1 MTNFKILYNYFRDIG
16 ECSSRLDMA
25 AILDVAPR
33 TIDNWCDKGY
43 PITKAKLKPAT
54 ICRILFITDKNK
66 LDFLSYLEQQGLLV
80 PTEYKDPNKFELFFY
95 MFLKETNIDKKNFKF
110 NSDIFNK
117 LTNENVDDNEYF
129 SQKLFKKNTEEEKFN
144 ISNPDFSYFNINN
157 RILVEGPGGQG
168 KSLFFNKLYEKATCS
183 NAYSA
188 VIIIKLIDLVSLTEE
203 DLIPISSQYYQKCE
217 KCLNIISYLNKV
229 NDVPEDIYKYVLN
242 DIVPDKPFLLL
253 LDGLNELFTS
263 PNISKIATISNE
275 IRYITNKWKSA
286 QILISTRLSEDTYRY
301 NNLDYI
307 SNYDI
312 HTLSGVPESD
322 YSEFIENNKGLSD
335 EIKEFAKIPLYFN
348 TLIELENTD
357 KLNLKYDVLNEIY
370 LQRYRQTKQDANSFF
385 AFYILA
391 PLLAQKINKKTGNR
405 IHKTDIIEVAQKIS
419 SSNWSLL
426 SETAQLLCGDRSIIT
441 INDINI
447 DDACRVLMQEG
458 PFVTLANG
466 YYRFFHDEIRDYML
480 TYSTLL
486 FMFTLKAAAK
496 DDNIDFDYIDNIKAD
511 YNLADNPAKMLKQ
524 QLGLVKGA
532 DIEQALNTHYDFLKD
547 INKKITPARII
558 YAHTAFLISDY
569 LTLGSEAVEPTHN
582 ILLNFQRRVNSNV
595 KNNTLEKIFVGLTD
609 DQIFRCKKA
618 LTEILS
624 KHCEYY
630 RIKKEYENGLKAVE
644 IAEAILP
651 NQENIINQKAK
662 LYIMMHRE
670 YVLNN
675 NIYVANFEF
684 FDYSELF
691 KEGINLLK
699 KAIEKDFNLSVN
711 SLSMITSFPAP
722 YLLED
727 KNITINIDFVEAFR
741 LNYNLIFTDKHNNYI
756 IREIDYTV
764 RQAVSLLLKG
774 YVKCNPNNDCFCGD
788 ELTED
793 TIIPGDKNPLVID
806 STTLAFAKQL
816 ISLADGTNRPSMSYL
831 RGMVLFFEGKYEQA
845 KEFFE
850 KENGTV
856 LKDIILHYYYD
867 VEYDFEQIFKNI
879 KDVLYNEELNYA
891 DRCHPIYWYCDAK
904 NLELAFNPS
913 RKSFFNEFEKELP
926 DKWKKLVK
934 QLTL

>member
-1 MTNFKILYNYFRDIG
+1 MTNFKVLYNYFRDIG
-16 ECSSRLDMA
+16 ECSNRIDMA

-54 ICRILFITDKNK
+54 ICKILFITEKNK
-66 LDFLSYLEQQGLLV
+66 IDFLSYLEQQGILV
-80 PTEYKDPNKFELFFY
+80 PDEYKDTNKFELFFY
-95 MFLKETNIDKKNFKF
+95 MFLKQTNIDKNILKF
-110 NSDIFNK
+110 NLNK
-117 LTNENVDDNEYF
+117 FANISNEIIDDNEYF
-129 SQKLFKKNTEEEKFN
+129 SQKLFNKKTGEEKFN
-144 ISNPDFSYFNINN
+144 ISNPDFLYFNLNN

-168 KSLFFNKLYEKATCS
+168 KSLFFSKLYEKAIDS
-183 NAYSA
+183 KNYSA
-188 VIIIKLIDLVSLTEE
+188 IIIIKLIDLVSLKEE
-203 DLIPISSQYYQKCE
+203 DLIPVSNKYYQKCE
-217 KCLNIISYLNKV
+217 KCLYITSYLNKLSNIPDEV
-229 NDVPEDIYKYVLN
+229 YKYLLN
-242 DIVPDKPFLLL
+242 DTPPEKPFLFL

-263 PNISKIATISNE
+263 PNISKIAAISNE
-275 IRYITNKWKSA
+275 IRYITNKWTST
-286 QILISTRLSEDTYRY
+286 QILISTRFSEDNYKY

-307 SNYDI
+307 SKYKV
-312 HTLSGVPESD
+312 HTLSGVPECF
-322 YSEFIENNKGLSD
+322 YSEFVDNNKDLNE
-335 EIKEFAKIPLYFN
+335 EIKEFAKIPLYFK
-348 TLIELENTD
+348 TLIELENAD
-357 KLNLKYDVLNEIY
+357 KLNLKFDVLREIY
-370 LQRYRQTKQDANSFF
+370 LQRYRQTKQDANAFF

-405 IHKTDIIEVAQKIS
+405 IHKTEIMEVAQNLS
-419 SSNWSLL
+419 DSNWSLL
-426 SETAQLLCGDRSIIT
+426 SETAQLLCREKSIIT

-458 PFVTLANG
+458 PFVTLSNG

-496 DDNIDFDYIDNIKAD
+496 DDNINFTYIDNIKAD

-532 DIEQALNTHYDFLKD
+532 DIEQALNDHYDFLKD
-547 INKKITPARII
+547 INKKVTPARII

-569 LTLGSEAVEPTHN
+569 LTIGSEAVEPTHN

-595 KNNTLEKIFVGLTD
+595 KNNTLEKSFLGLSD
-609 DQIFRCKKA
+609 EQIFRCKKA

-630 RIKKEYENGLKAVE
+630 RIKKEYENGLKCVE
-644 IAEAILP
+644 IADAILP
-651 NQENIINQKAK
+651 NQENVINQKAK
-662 LYIMMHRE
+662 LYLMMHRE

-675 NIYVANFEF
+675 TIYIANFDF

-691 KEGINLLK
+691 KEGIMLLK

-727 KNITINIDFVEAFR
+727 ENILINIDFVEAFR
-741 LNYNLIFTDKHNNYI
+741 LNYNLIFTNKHSDYI

-788 ELTED
+788 ELAHD
-793 TIIPGDKNPLVID
+793 TIIPGNKNPLEID
-806 STTLAFAKQL
+806 TATLAFAKQL
-816 ISLADGTNRPSMSYL
+816 IGLADGTNRPSMSYL
-831 RGMVLFFEGKYEQA
+831 RGMILFFEGNYEQA

-850 KENGTV
+850 KETGTV
-856 LKDIILHYYYD
+856 LKDIMLHYYYD
-867 VEYDFEQIFKNI
+867 ADYDFEKIFKNI

-904 NLELAFNPS
+904 NLELAFNPT